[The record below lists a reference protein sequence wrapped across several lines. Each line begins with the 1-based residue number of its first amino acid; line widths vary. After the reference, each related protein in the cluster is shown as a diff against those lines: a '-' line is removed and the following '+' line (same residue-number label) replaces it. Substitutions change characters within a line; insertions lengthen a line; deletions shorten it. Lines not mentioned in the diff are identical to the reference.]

1 MRPVK
6 AICFSSMLCCV
17 LIACGGGESSNE
29 TFTTTEQSSGALLTQ
44 VNASDDEAWVY
55 VDLDDTEAFLSSEET
70 TVWDLAFRRQL
81 VQVHNE
87 ELVAIAILDDIAFDA
102 VDGAPTADKFFND
115 ASKDEDDL
123 AFSQERGW
131 YSYNLLKHKL
141 SPRQPRTYIVRSTEG
156 ILYKLSFTGYYDDAG
171 NGGFPTFEW
180 ARVDGKKIIA
190 GGNTEPCSEEEQ
202 LETSKEATGH
212 FDTVSSGT
220 LQLTQ
225 DASGVVSATLDASL
239 GGPEQAAKSS
249 YLYLDLVSG
258 KLLDLSDAAA
268 RSSTAWQIAI
278 KRSELRAN
286 SADSGAGAVFVASQ
300 DEGASDL
307 ASLSGIPSDI
317 EASDWREDDYVDM
330 FCNVETFG
338 LDFIETAFGQW
349 YDYDFE
355 NHAVNIEPDR
365 LYIVQD
371 RNLDRS
377 WAFAI
382 DGFDD
387 GVYTLRWKPL

>member
-156 ILYKLSFTGYYDDAG
+156 ILYKLSF
-171 NGGFPTFEW
+171 
-180 ARVDGKKIIA
+180 
-190 GGNTEPCSEEEQ
+190 
-202 LETSKEATGH
+202 
-212 FDTVSSGT
+212 
-220 LQLTQ
+220 
-225 DASGVVSATLDASL
+225 
-239 GGPEQAAKSS
+239 
-249 YLYLDLVSG
+249 
-258 KLLDLSDAAA
+258 
-268 RSSTAWQIAI
+268 
-278 KRSELRAN
+278 
-286 SADSGAGAVFVASQ
+286 
-300 DEGASDL
+300 
-307 ASLSGIPSDI
+307 
-317 EASDWREDDYVDM
+317 
-330 FCNVETFG
+330 
-338 LDFIETAFGQW
+338 
-349 YDYDFE
+349 
-355 NHAVNIEPDR
+355 
-365 LYIVQD
+365 
-371 RNLDRS
+371 
-377 WAFAI
+377 
-382 DGFDD
+382 
-387 GVYTLRWKPL
+387 